1 MEAERMDERFA
12 QQAQDTYRVNQIQMA
27 SKEQLLIITYDIGI
41 RSCVAAEKAMTT
53 GEVEQINTNLQRAQ
67 SVVRELMVTLNLEQ
81 GGEVAASLMR
91 LYDYMYYQLID
102 ANVKHDAEIVKTV
115 RSMMEEL
122 KATWVE
128 AIAKL
133 KVESTKNKKPAA
145 ITQQPGGTNF
155 AY

>member
-1 MEAERMDERFA
+1 MDERFA
-12 QQAQDTYRVNQIQMA
+12 QQAQDTYKVNQIQMA

-41 RSCVAAEKAMTT
+41 RACAAAEKAIAS
-53 GEVEQINTNLQRAQ
+53 GEVELINTNLQRAQ

-91 LYDYMYYQLID
+91 LYDFMYYQLID
-102 ANVKHDAEIVKTV
+102 ANIKHDVEIVKTV

-122 KATWVE
+122 KATWIE

-133 KVESTKNKKPAA
+133 KAEAAKGKKSAA
-145 ITQQPGGTNF
+145 VTQQPGGTNF

>member
-1 MEAERMDERFA
+1 MDERFV
-12 QQAQDTYRVNQIQMA
+12 QQAQDKYRVNQIQMA

-41 RSCVAAEKAMTT
+41 RSCLAAEKAIIA
-53 GEVEQINTNLQRAQ
+53 GDSEQINTNLQRAQ

-91 LYDYMYYQLID
+91 LYDFMYYQLVD
-102 ANVKHDAEIVKTV
+102 ANGKHNEDMVKNV
-115 RSMMEEL
+115 RIMMEEL
-122 KATWVE
+122 KVTWVE

-133 KVESTKNKKPAA
+133 KTEVSNGKKTAA
-145 ITQQPGGTNF
+145 ITPQAGGTNF

>member
-1 MEAERMDERFA
+1 MDERFA
-12 QQAQDTYRVNQIQMA
+12 QQAQDTYRINQIQMA

-41 RSCVAAEKAMTT
+41 RACLAAEKAIGVGDT
-53 GEVEQINTNLQRAQ
+53 EHINANLQRAQ

-81 GGEVAASLMR
+81 GGEIAASLMR
-91 LYDYMYYQLID
+91 LYDFMYYQLVD
-102 ANVKHDAEIVKTV
+102 ANIKHDEEMVKNV
-115 RSMMEEL
+115 RTMMEEL

-133 KVESTKNKKPAA
+133 KVETSKGQKPAA
-145 ITQQPGGTNF
+145 IAPQTGGTNF

>member
-1 MEAERMDERFA
+1 MDERFA
-12 QQAQDTYRVNQIQMA
+12 QQAQDTYRINQIQMA

-41 RSCVAAEKAMTT
+41 RSCAAAEKAIAA
-53 GEVEQINTNLQRAQ
+53 GEVEQVNTNLQRAQ

-91 LYDYMYYQLID
+91 LYDFMYYHLVD
-102 ANVKHDAEIVKTV
+102 ANVKHDAEMVRNV

-133 KVESTKNKKPAA
+133 KVEAAKGKKSAA
-145 ITQQPGGTNF
+145 MAPQAGGTNF